1 MKHFDNNF
9 LTKDIELIAGVD
21 EAGRGPLA
29 GPVIAASVIFSPDV
43 FIEGVNDSKLL
54 SSRKREEL
62 FEEIKIKSLA
72 YSAAVVSHNKIDKV
86 NILNAT
92 LLAMLNSVKKLNVKP
107 DLILVDGNRPFSYEI
122 PVRAIVKGDSK
133 SFCIAAASIVAKV
146 TRDRLMRR
154 LSYYYPAYRWDR
166 NKGYATREHIE
177 TLKMIGP
184 SPLHRKTFLK
194 KILITE
200 NESELELQAAE

>member
-9 LTKDIELIAGVD
+9 LSEDIELIAGVD

-29 GPVIAASVIFSPDV
+29 GPVVAASVIFSPDV

-54 SSRKREEL
+54 NERKREQL

-72 YSAAVVSHNKIDKV
+72 YDVAAVSHGKIDKI

-107 DLILVDGNRPFSYEI
+107 DLILVDGNKSFNYEI

-146 TRDRLMRR
+146 TRDRLMKR
-154 LSYYYPAYRWDR
+154 LANYYPAYRWER
-166 NKGYATREHIE
+166 NKGYATQEHIQ
-177 TLKMIGP
+177 TLKLIGS

-194 KILITE
+194 NILIPE
-200 NESELELQAAE
+200 KESEFNLQPVE

>member
-9 LTKDIELIAGVD
+9 LAKDIELIAGVD

-29 GPVIAASVIFSPDV
+29 GPVVAASVIFSPDV
-43 FIEGVNDSKLL
+43 FIDGVNDSKLL
-54 SSRKREEL
+54 SERKREHL

-72 YSAAVVSHNKIDKV
+72 YNVAVVSHSKIDKI

-107 DLILVDGNRPFSYEI
+107 DLILVDGNKSFNYEI

-146 TRDRLMRR
+146 TRDRLMKR
-154 LSYYYPAYRWDR
+154 LANYYPAYRWER
-166 NKGYATREHIE
+166 NKGYATHEHIE
-177 TLKMIGP
+177 TLKLIGP

-194 KILITE
+194 NILIPE
-200 NESELELQAAE
+200 KESELDLQTAL

>member
-29 GPVIAASVIFSPDV
+29 GPVVAASVIFSPDV

-54 SSRKREEL
+54 STRKREQL

-72 YSAAVVSHNKIDKV
+72 YNVAFVSHNKIDRV

-200 NESELELQAAE
+200 NKSELKLQAVE

>member
-1 MKHFDNNF
+1 M
-9 LTKDIELIAGVD
+9 
-21 EAGRGPLA
+21 
-29 GPVIAASVIFSPDV
+29 
-43 FIEGVNDSKLL
+43 
-54 SSRKREEL
+54 L

-72 YSAAVVSHNKIDKV
+72 YNVAVVSHSKIDKI

-107 DLILVDGNRPFSYEI
+107 DLILVDGNKSFNYEI

-146 TRDRLMRR
+146 TRDRLMKR
-154 LSYYYPAYRWDR
+154 LANYYPAYRWER
-166 NKGYATREHIE
+166 NKGYATQEHIQ
-177 TLKMIGP
+177 TLKLIGS

-194 KILITE
+194 NILIPE
-200 NESELELQAAE
+200 KESELDLQTVE